1 MNEREIFQG
10 ALDHSDPVQRQA
22 YLDEACNGDS
32 ALRARIDAL
41 LASHAAASQFLNVP
55 AMDQLQGPAAH
66 RQTVDFGRANEENAN
81 EGTGSS
87 DGDEPENSPNAAPD
101 LSFLQPSSKPGSIGT
116 LGSYEIVEVIGQG
129 AFGIVFKAFDEKLQR
144 TVAIKAMN
152 PRLAATS
159 PPRKRFLREARS
171 VAAIKHENIVQ
182 VYTVEEEPLPYL
194 VMEYIDGQTL
204 QQKLNTTGPLDVAE
218 ILHLGRQMALGLA
231 AAHARG
237 LIHRDIKPGNIL
249 LEQGA
254 EPKVKITDFGLA
266 RAADDASMTRTG
278 VIAGTPLFMAPEQ
291 AQGLPLD
298 HRADLFSL
306 GSVLYQ
312 MACGRPPFRAATA
325 IAVLKRVAEETPRP
339 IQEVISE
346 VPDWLCAIIGKLH
359 GKKPEERFQSA
370 KEVADLLGRCLS
382 ELQQYGRVESLG
394 EVVPKG
400 EKSANG
406 EVEPQQDELP
416 TNKKTP
422 VYTRV
427 HLNRRWIA
435 AAAMIG
441 VLFAGLSMTEATGVT
456 NLRGTVIRLFSPDGV
471 LVVEVDDPSVSVT
484 IDGEEMLITGAGA
497 KEIRLKPG
505 RYKVLASKDGKLVR
519 QELVTVTKNG
529 RQVVRVSKET
539 EAAAVVGNSPSGKIE
554 TAPAPTIAPD
564 RRAAEYALSIGGKIS
579 IGFEGESNS
588 IETASLPKQPFLLT
602 HVNFRNREVTDAGL
616 AAFEGCKS
624 LVSLS
629 LEGTAV
635 TDAGMVH
642 FKECKNLE
650 YLNLIHTE
658 IGDDGLA
665 HFAGCK
671 SLRKLYLAYTQV
683 GDRGLASFKGCSK
696 LQDIGINA
704 LAVSN
709 VGLENFNNCVDLEFL
724 TLNCPRMTDAA
735 LANFK
740 HCKKLQ
746 GLGLRGGVTDAG
758 LEHFRGCSELKELN
772 VQNTGVTA
780 AILGWLD
787 GWPKLR
793 GINLLTHQPVTD
805 AHLALLKDGNSLSWL
820 VLSGS
825 RMSTI
830 TNSGMENLAK
840 CQNLTSLN
848 FELNGTDAVLEPLHR
863 MKNLRKLTLTGNQ
876 YTSDGVKKLAEA
888 LPDCEIT
895 WNGQTMKRTR

>member
-10 ALDHSDPVQRQA
+10 AIDHSDTAQRRA
-22 YLDEACNGDS
+22 YLDEACDGDS
-32 ALRARIDAL
+32 ALRARIEAL

-55 AMDQLQGPAAH
+55 ALVQFQAPAAAP
-66 RQTVDFGRANEENAN
+66 RPTIDFARADEENAN
-81 EGTGSS
+81 ERTGSS
-87 DGDEPENSPNAAPD
+87 AGDDPENDPNTAPD
-101 LSFLQPSSKPGSIGT
+101 ISFLQPSSKPGSIGT
-116 LGSYEIVEVIGQG
+116 LGSYEILQVIGQG

-182 VYTVEEEPLPYL
+182 IYTVEEEPLPYL

-312 MACGRPPFRAATA
+312 MASGRPPFRAATA
-325 IAVLKRVAEETPRP
+325 IAVLKRVTEETPRP
-339 IQEVISE
+339 IREIIPE
-346 VPDWLCAIIGKLH
+346 VPDWLCAIISKLH
-359 GKKPEERFQSA
+359 TKNVEERFQSA

-382 ELQQYGRVESLG
+382 ELQQNGRVESLG
-394 EVVPKG
+394 KVVPNVA
-400 EKSANG
+400 KSAN
-406 EVEPQQDELP
+406 VEIEPLRSGP
-416 TNKKTP
+416 STNKKTP
-422 VYTRV
+422 ASV
-427 HLNRRWIA
+427 HARFNRRWVA

-441 VLFAGLSMTEATGVT
+441 ILFAGLGMTEATGVT

-471 LVVEVDDPSVSVT
+471 LVVEVDDPNVSVT

-505 RYKVLASKDGKLVR
+505 QYKVLASKGGKLVR

-529 RQVVRVSKET
+529 RQVVRVSKEP
-539 EAAAVVGNSPSGKIE
+539 EATAIVGNGPNGK
-554 TAPAPTIAPD
+554 TDAAPLPTIDPD
-564 RRAAEYALSIGGKIS
+564 RRAAEYALSIGGQIG
-579 IGFEGESNS
+579 IGFEGGPNS
-588 IETASLPKQPFLLT
+588 IGVTRLPKQPFLLT
-602 HVNFRNREVTDAGL
+602 RVSLPDNKKVTDAGL
-616 AAFEGCKS
+616 VAFEGCKS
-624 LVSLS
+624 LVYLS
-629 LEGTAV
+629 LVNTAV
-635 TDAGMVH
+635 TDVGMVH
-642 FKECKNLE
+642 FRDCKNLE
-650 YLNLIHTE
+650 YLNLINTE
-658 IGDDGLA
+658 IGDNGLA

-671 SLRKLYLAYTQV
+671 NIRNLLLMNTQV
-683 GDRGLASFKGCSK
+683 GDRGLAGFKGCTK
-696 LQDIGINA
+696 LQSLDLGA
-704 LAVSN
+704 PAVSDL
-709 VGLENFNNCVDLEFL
+709 GLENFNNCIDLEFL
-724 TLNCPRMTDAA
+724 NLNCPRMTDAA
-735 LANFK
+735 MANFQ

-746 GLGLRGGVTDAG
+746 SVALHGGVTDAG
-758 LEHFRGCSELKELN
+758 LEHIRNCNELKGLV
-772 VQNTGVTA
+772 VQHTRVTG

-787 GWPKLR
+787 AWPKLQ
-793 GINLLTHQPVTD
+793 GIRFTNQPVTD
-805 AHLALLKDGNSLSWL
+805 AHLALLKDGNPLTWL
-820 VLSGS
+820 DIGDPAMTDV
-825 RMSTI
+825 
-830 TNSGMENLAK
+830 GMKHLAK
-840 CQNLTSLN
+840 CQNLTNLN
-848 FELNGTDAVLEPLHR
+848 LTAPAITDTGLTPLHGL
-863 MKNLRKLTLTGNQ
+863 KNLRKLKLGGKNFTADN
-876 YTSDGVKKLAEA
+876 VKKLAEA

-895 WNGQTMKRTR
+895 WNGQVMKSKQ